1 MTMKNKYYGVFY
13 KKTLIGV
20 SKYKSEC
27 KRFIN
32 NPLHTNVILK
42 IKKISMSLFND
53 NGNLNII
60 STYMCSKGVDYT
72 VITTLELDSMLSK
85 SFDDIV
91 DLTERIKLNFGDYI
105 EDIRNLAILDALGLY
120 EDIKYLN
127 DKFKKVIKS
136 SSYNSMLHYISMFE
150 GMIESIEIDEYS
162 KHHSYGQELIDKDT
176 IFER

>member
-1 MTMKNKYYGVFY
+1 MTTNKYYGVFY

-27 KRFIN
+27 KGFIN
-32 NPLHTNVILK
+32 NPLHANVILK

-85 SFDDIV
+85 AFDDIV
-91 DLTERIKLNFGDYI
+91 DLTERIKFNFGDYI

-127 DKFKKVIKS
+127 DKFKKVIKA

-162 KHHSYGQELIDKDT
+162 KHHSCCQEIIDKDT

>member
-1 MTMKNKYYGVFY
+1 MTTNKYYGVFY

-27 KRFIN
+27 KGFIN
-32 NPLHTNVILK
+32 NPLHANVILK

-53 NGNLNII
+53 NGNLSII

-91 DLTERIKLNFGDYI
+91 DLTERIKFNFGDYI
-105 EDIRNLAILDALGLY
+105 DDIRNLAILDALGLY

-127 DKFKKVIKS
+127 DKFKKVIKA

-162 KHHSYGQELIDKDT
+162 KHHSCCQEIIDKDT

>member
-1 MTMKNKYYGVFY
+1 MTTNKYYGVFY

-27 KRFIN
+27 KGFIN
-32 NPLHTNVILK
+32 NPLHANVILK
-42 IKKISMSLFND
+42 IKKISMSVFND

-91 DLTERIKLNFGDYI
+91 DLTERIKFNFGDYI

-127 DKFKKVIKS
+127 DKFKKVINA

-162 KHHSYGQELIDKDT
+162 KHRSYCQEIIDKDT

>member
-1 MTMKNKYYGVFY
+1 MTTNKYYGVFY

-27 KRFIN
+27 KGFIN
-32 NPLHTNVILK
+32 NPLHANVILK

-91 DLTERIKLNFGDYI
+91 DLTERIKFNFGDYI
-105 EDIRNLAILDALGLY
+105 DDIRNLAILDALGLY

-127 DKFKKVIKS
+127 GKFKKVIKA

-162 KHHSYGQELIDKDT
+162 KHRSYCQEIIDKDT

>member
-1 MTMKNKYYGVFY
+1 MTTNKYYGVFY

-27 KRFIN
+27 KGFIN
-32 NPLHTNVILK
+32 NPLHANVILK

-60 STYMCSKGVDYT
+60 STYMCSKAVDYT

-91 DLTERIKLNFGDYI
+91 DLTERIKFNFGDYI

-127 DKFKKVIKS
+127 DKFKKVIKA

-162 KHHSYGQELIDKDT
+162 KHHSCCQEIIDKDT